1 MSFVGGVRK
10 LFREVL
16 LGGFSLLVPLNV
28 LFASSNLVVAL
39 ILIGRRSLMIFD
51 E

>member
-1 MSFVGGVRK
+1 MVF
-10 LFREVL
+10 LF
-16 LGGFSLLVPLNV
+16 SVPLNI

>member
-1 MSFVGGVRK
+1 MVF
-10 LFREVL
+10 LF
-16 LGGFSLLVPLNV
+16 SVPLNV
-28 LFASSNLVVAL
+28 LFARSNLVVAL